1 MKKTLMILAAVMVF
15 TSANAQD
22 EKWYGSKEGGF
33 AITMNAN
40 PVLNYVG
47 NMFNG
52 TQNNKLEE
60 FNGVDGFFNGT
71 TITGKYFLKDNLA
84 LDLGFG
90 LNNNYNVT
98 NNYQDA
104 NDVEKVTD
112 YRRIATTAFQAKVGA
127 EYRLF
132 PGKRLQP
139 LFGAAIFYQH
149 TNSWSF
155 DKSTDGDTNGKSKY
169 DNTNNQV
176 PTQIINTADN
186 QDPQASTAPAVLSG
200 GATNAVGVMLNVG
213 VEYFIIPQISFGAN
227 IDFGIAR
234 RWTKAAKDDEFN
246 PDSKADNFSRISKK
260 DLTFGTAKFGANV
273 SLNFYF

>member
-1 MKKTLMILAAVMVF
+1 MKKTLMILAALAVF
-15 TSANAQD
+15 TTANAQ

-52 TQNNKLEE
+52 TQGNKLQE

-90 LNNNYNVT
+90 VNNNYNVT
-98 NNYQDA
+98 NNYNDA
-104 NDVEKVTD
+104 NDVEKVTN
-112 YRRIATTAFQAKVGA
+112 YNRIATTAFQAKVGA

-139 LFGAAIFYQH
+139 LFGAAVIYQH
-149 TNSWSF
+149 TNAWSF
-155 DKSTDGDTNGKSKY
+155 DKSTDGDTDGKTKY
-169 DNTNNQV
+169 DNTQNQV
-176 PTQIINTADN
+176 PNQIINTSNN
-186 QDPQASTAPAVLSG
+186 QNPQATTAPAVISG
-200 GATNAVGVMLNVG
+200 GATNALGIILNVG
-213 VEYFIIPQISFGAN
+213 VEYFIIPQISLGAN
-227 IDFGIAR
+227 IDFGIAK
-234 RWTKAAKDDEFN
+234 RWTKAAQSDEFD
-246 PDSKADNFSRISKK
+246 PDNKAVNYSRIAKK
-260 DLTFGTAKFGANV
+260 DITFGTAKFGANV
-273 SLNFYF
+273 TMNFYF

>member
-1 MKKTLMILAAVMVF
+1 MNQKMKTMKKFILTIAAAALVAV
-15 TSANAQD
+15 SASAQE

-52 TQNNKLEE
+52 TQNNSVQE
-60 FNGVDGFFNGT
+60 FNGVDGFNGGV

-90 LNNNYNVT
+90 VNNNYNVT
-98 NNYQDA
+98 NNYDDAQDQ
-104 NDVEKVTD
+104 EKLTR
-112 YRRIATTAFQAKVGA
+112 YGRIATTAFQVKAGA

-139 LFGAAIFYQH
+139 LFGAALFYQH
-149 TNSWSF
+149 TNGWNF
-155 DKSTDGDTNGKSKY
+155 TKVTDGENDGKTTY
-169 DNTNNQV
+169 DNT
-176 PTQIINTADN
+176 INAN
-186 QDPQASTAPAVLSG
+186 G
-200 GATNAVGVMLNVG
+200 GATNAVGLLFNVG

-227 IDFGIAR
+227 IDLGIAK
-234 RWTKAAKDDEFN
+234 RWTKAAKEN
-246 PDSKADNFSRISKK
+246 ELQPDNKADNYSRIARK
-260 DLTFGTAKFGANV
+260 DINFATQKFGANV
-273 SLNFYF
+273 TLNFYF